1 LDIREAWMLHS
12 HAQQHPQITQ
22 FQLPTEVTLDSV
34 VAQTASQLEA
44 VMKALAKRLSACLLF
59 VNLAGWFALHAQVQA
74 TNGSIQGDVT
84 DSGGAVIAGATVE
97 ADALDTATVHKALTD
112 ASGHFGF
119 PSLQPGR
126 YVVKVSKTGF
136 GTTIQEN
143 LNLTVGL
150 TTSLKLTLN
159 VAGTTESV
167 VVTSTPQV
175 DVVTDS
181 STATLSEVT
190 IATTPVLGRKFE
202 DLLTLTPGVSIVQG
216 PDGDEIN
223 INGQR
228 GIFNNV
234 SLDGGDYNNGFFGE
248 QSGGQRAA
256 VDITLEAVREF
267 QVVASG
273 ANAEFGRTGGG
284 VVNVITKSG
293 SNDFHGSLFH
303 YQRLEALTGA
313 TSDGTSLTDFHREQF
328 GGSAGGR
335 IVKDKLFFFGA
346 AEGIDENLLR
356 ANLSAFNATA
366 LGSSACPV
374 TNPVFHS
381 NITDA
386 QINANGDCQRQ
397 VLINFYKTNY
407 KEDDGAAV
415 DHVVHNG
422 AFFGRLDYTLNAKN
436 QMFVS
441 YNFDYSRNPN
451 QTFDVATYGTTANG
465 IEGPAHINTLNYNLV
480 STLNERKLNE
490 AHVTYGYETRPR
502 SAINGSA
509 VPDTG
514 VGFFPSFRFGQPFFL
529 GPAASETF
537 YHIDLKDNF
546 SIISGKHT
554 FKFGGEYLFS
564 HNTQIFDG
572 FALGRYIFGDT
583 AGFLHYATAA
593 STGNGY
599 GPNTQECSNG
609 SFVSTSACPAG
620 TTNNGSPLLLYLQD
634 AGTKAGETVQQ
645 AGYSSIGNHEPAV
658 YAQDTWQA
666 TRRLTLNYG
675 LRWEAQIFPKMTI
688 APSAA
693 LYGQYLSDPRFPST
707 GLLPNQTKE
716 FQPRVGFA
724 FDIVGGGRS
733 VLRGSAGIFNARQ
746 NMLTE
751 VGAITTNGV
760 QQQTL
765 TEFSGSGNPVY
776 PGILPVSACPA
787 TGCVGAGITVFD
799 KNYHNPRIYTYN
811 LGYDQQVFAELVAFA
826 DFTISKGVYLTT
838 FLNPNVSGPAVLPA
852 NGDTASYGPGPF
864 ANLGAITDTASVAK
878 SLYRG
883 ITFGMRKHMSHH
895 FLFEAEYTYSIDK
908 DSDSNERDPFTFRYA
923 NFFNL
928 AAEYSNSDRD
938 ERHKFNGYAVGDLP
952 FGIKGNVRVQQ
963 HSAEPET
970 DNVNG
975 TGTGAPCSYNNSLT
989 RFVNGIDCGRNHL
1002 RKDNAFFVTDIGLA
1016 RPFHFHD
1023 GRWALEPRVEIFNTF
1038 NNKNNLNPL
1047 SSPAL
1052 FDFSGFL
1059 RVGVGD
1065 PRQAQLALRFTF

>member
-1 LDIREAWMLHS
+1 MSLSRKLL
-12 HAQQHPQITQ
+12 
-22 FQLPTEVTLDSV
+22 QL
-34 VAQTASQLEA
+34 
-44 VMKALAKRLSACLLF
+44 VMMSFGIGLCVL
-59 VNLAGWFALHAQVQA
+59 NAQVQSI
-74 TNGSIQGDVT
+74 NGSIQGDVA
-84 DSGGAVIAGATVE
+84 DSGGAVIAGAEVE
-97 ADALDTATVHKALTD
+97 ATAVDTGIASKTATD
-112 ASGHFGF
+112 SSGHFGF
-119 PSLQPGR
+119 PSLKPGR
-126 YVVKVSKTGF
+126 YVVKVSKAGF
-136 GTTIQEN
+136 ATTIQEN
-143 LNLTVGL
+143 LTLTVGL
-150 TTSLKLTLN
+150 TTTLKLTLK
-159 VAGTTESV
+159 VQGTTESV
-167 VVTSTPQV
+167 VVQSTPQV
-175 DVVTDS
+175 DIVTAS
-181 STATLSEVT
+181 STATLNDLT

-256 VDITLEAVREF
+256 VDITLEAVKEF

-293 SNDFHGSLFH
+293 TNDFHGSLFH
-303 YQRLEALTGA
+303 YQRLQSLTGE
-313 TSDGTSLTDFHREQF
+313 TYDGTPLTDFHREQF
-328 GGSAGGR
+328 GGSAGGH
-335 IVKDKLFFFGA
+335 IIKDKLFYFGA
-346 AEGIDENLLR
+346 GEGVDENLLR
-356 ANLSAFNATA
+356 ANLSKFNASA
-366 LGSSACPV
+366 LGSAPCPV
-374 TNPVFHS
+374 SNPSFNA
-381 NITDA
+381 NISDA
-386 QINANGDCQRQ
+386 QISSNGDCQRQ
-397 VLINFYKTNY
+397 VLINFYKSNY
-407 KEDDGAAV
+407 NEDESKAV

-422 AFFGRLDYTLNAKN
+422 AFFGRIDYAMNPKN
-436 QMFVS
+436 QSFIS

-451 QTFDVATYGTTANG
+451 QTFDVATYGTSANG
-465 IEGPAHINTLNYNLV
+465 VEGPAHINTVNFNLV
-480 STLNERKLNE
+480 STPSDRKLNE

-514 VGFFPSFRFGQPFFL
+514 IGFFPSFRFGQPFFL
-529 GPAASETF
+529 GPGATENF
-537 YHIDLKDNF
+537 YHMDLKDNF
-546 SIISGKHT
+546 SIIHGRHT
-554 FKFGGEYLFS
+554 FKFGGEFLFS
-564 HNTQIFDG
+564 HNEQIFDG

-593 STGNGY
+593 SAGDGF
-599 GPNTQECSNG
+599 GPNAQECSDG
-609 SFVSTSACPAG
+609 TFVSLSACPAG
-620 TTNNGSPLLLYLQD
+620 TTNNGSPLLLFLQD
-634 AGTKAGETVQQ
+634 AGTKQGETVQQ
-645 AGYSSIGNHEPAV
+645 AGYSNISNQEPAI
-658 YAQDTWQA
+658 YAQDTWQV

-675 LRWEAQIFPKMTI
+675 LRWEAQYFPKMKI
-688 APSAA
+688 QPSAA
-693 LYGQYLSDPRFPST
+693 LYGQYLSDPRFPSN
-707 GLLPNQTKE
+707 GRLPNQTRE
-716 FQPRVGFA
+716 FQPRFGFA
-724 FDIVGGGRS
+724 FDILGNGRS

-765 TEFSGSGNPVY
+765 TQFSGSGNPTY
-776 PGILPVSACPA
+776 PGILPVSNCPD
-787 TGCVGAGITVFD
+787 TGCVGAGVTVFD
-799 KNYHNPRIYTYN
+799 RNYHNPRIYTYN
-811 LGYDQQVFAELVAFA
+811 VGYEQQTVAELVLFT
-826 DFTISKGVYLTT
+826 DFTLSKGVYLTT
-838 FLNPNVSGPAVLPA
+838 FLNPNVSEPAVLPT

-864 ANLGAITDTASVAK
+864 TNLGSITDTASVAK

-883 ITFGMRKHMSHH
+883 VTFGVRKHMSHH
-895 FLFEAEYTYSIDK
+895 YLFEAEYTFSVDK

-928 AAEYSNSDRD
+928 KAEYSDSDRD
-938 ERHKFNGYAVGDLP
+938 ERHKFNAYAVGDLP
-952 FGIKGNVRVQQ
+952 LGIKGNLRIQQ

-975 TGTGAPCSYNNSLT
+975 TGTGAPCSFNNSLT

-1002 RKDNAFFVTDIGLA
+1002 RKDNAFFVTDFGLA
-1016 RPFHFHD
+1016 RPFAFHD
-1023 GRWALEPRVEIFNTF
+1023 GHWALEPRVEVFNTF

>member
-1 LDIREAWMLHS
+1 MTIVSKSTLYFVML
-12 HAQQHPQITQ
+12 
-22 FQLPTEVTLDSV
+22 L
-34 VAQTASQLEA
+34 VAIG
-44 VMKALAKRLSACLLF
+44 CCI
-59 VNLAGWFALHAQVQA
+59 LHAQVQS

-84 DSGGAVIAGATVE
+84 DSAGAAIAGAEVA
-97 ADALDTATVHKALTD
+97 ADAVDTEIANKTVTD
-112 ASGHFGF
+112 SSGHFAF
-119 PSLQPGR
+119 PSLKPGR
-126 YVVKVSKTGF
+126 YVVKVSKPGF
-136 GTTIQEN
+136 ATTIQEN
-143 LNLTVGL
+143 LTLTVGL
-150 TTSLKLTLN
+150 TTTLKLQLK
-159 VAGTTESV
+159 VQGTTESV
-167 VVTSTPQV
+167 VVQSVPQV
-175 DVVTDS
+175 DIVTDS
-181 STATLSEVT
+181 STATLNELT
-190 IATTPVLGRKFE
+190 IETTPVLGRKFE
-202 DLLTLTPGVSIVQG
+202 DLVTLTPGVSIVQG

-228 GIFNNV
+228 GIFNNI

-256 VDITLEAVREF
+256 VDITLEAVKEF

-293 SNDFHGSLFH
+293 ANDFHGSLFH
-303 YQRLEALTGA
+303 YQRLEALTGN
-313 TSDGTSLTDFHREQF
+313 TSDGTPLTDFHREQF
-328 GGSAGGR
+328 GGSAGGH
-335 IVKDKLFFFGA
+335 IVKDKLFYFGA
-346 AEGIDENLLR
+346 GEGIDENLLR
-356 ANLSAFNATA
+356 ANLSKYNKGA
-366 LGSSACPV
+366 LGSAACPI
-374 TNPVFHS
+374 TNPAFDS

-386 QINANGDCQRQ
+386 QINSNGDCQRQ
-397 VLINFYKTNY
+397 VLINFYKANY
-407 KEDDGAAV
+407 KENEGTPV

-422 AFFGRLDYTLNAKN
+422 AFFGRIDYAFNPKHQL
-436 QMFVS
+436 FVS

-465 IEGPAHINTLNYNLV
+465 VEGPAHINTLNYNLV
-480 STLNERKLNE
+480 STLNDRLLNE

-514 VGFFPSFRFGQPFFL
+514 IGFFPSFRFGQPFFL
-529 GPAASETF
+529 GPGASESF
-537 YHIDLKDNF
+537 YHVDLKDNF
-546 SIISGKHT
+546 SIIHGKHT
-554 FKFGGEYLFS
+554 FKFGGEYLYS
-564 HNTQIFDG
+564 HNVQIFDG

-583 AGFLHYATAA
+583 AGFLHYATPA
-593 STGNGY
+593 SAGNGF
-599 GPNTQECSNG
+599 GPNTQECSDG

-620 TTNNGSPLLLYLQD
+620 TKNFGSPLFLYLQD

-645 AGYSSIGNHEPAV
+645 AGYSSIANSEPAI
-658 YAQDTWQA
+658 YAQDTWQL

-693 LYGQYLSDPRFPST
+693 LYGQYLSNPRFPSNGT
-707 GLLPNQTKE
+707 LPNQTKE
-716 FQPRVGFA
+716 FQPRFGFA
-724 FDIVGGGRS
+724 LDVVGNGKS

-765 TEFSGSGNPVY
+765 TEFSGEGNPTY
-776 PGILPVSACPA
+776 AGILPVTNCPA
-787 TGCVGAGITVFD
+787 TGCAGAGVTVFD

-811 LGYDQQVFAELVAFA
+811 VGYDQQIVAELVLFT

-838 FLNPNVSGPAVLPA
+838 FLNPNVSAPAVLPK

-864 ANLGAITDTASVAK
+864 ANLGSITDTASVAK

-883 ITFGMRKHMSHH
+883 VTFGVRKHMSHH
-895 FLFEAEYTYSIDK
+895 YLFEAEYTYSVDK

-938 ERHKFNGYAVGDLP
+938 ERHKFNAYAVGDLP
-952 FGIKGNVRVQQ
+952 LGIKGNLRIQQ

-975 TGTGAPCSYNNSLT
+975 TGAGAPCSYNNSLT

-1002 RKDNAFFVTDIGLA
+1002 RKDNAFFVTDFGLA
-1016 RPFHFHD
+1016 RPFPFHD
-1023 GRWALEPRVEIFNTF
+1023 GRWNLEPRVELFNTF